1 MFNLQ
6 GGELLIIL
14 VLALVVLGPEK
25 LPEAMRRIGRAYA
38 ELRRMGT
45 GFTQEFRS
53 AIDEPMRDVRR
64 TVEETTATIDEAV
77 RSTGPSSTSDTTS
90 DTTSDS
96 TSESDASDGRAA
108 TGTGSEET
116 TP

>member
-53 AIDEPMRDVRR
+53 AIDEPMRDIRR
-64 TVEETTATIDEAV
+64 TVEETTTTIDEAV
-77 RSTGPSSTSDTTS
+77 RSTDPSAEVDSSSTDERNG
-90 DTTSDS
+90 DV
-96 TSESDASDGRAA
+96 
-108 TGTGSEET
+108 TGDPEGPPS
-116 TP
+116 

>member
-38 ELRRMGT
+38 ELRRMGA
-45 GFTQEFRS
+45 GFSREFR
-53 AIDEPMRDVRR
+53 DVVEEPAADVRR
-64 TVEETTATIDEAV
+64 MMRETAETVDGIV
-77 RSTGPSSTSDTTS
+77 RAGDPDTPVVGDAESAEDAGPRRGG
-90 DTTSDS
+90 
-96 TSESDASDGRAA
+96 ASAGPGQER
-108 TGTGSEET
+108 
-116 TP
+116 

>member
-53 AIDEPMRDVRR
+53 AIDEPMREVRR
-64 TVEETTATIDEAV
+64 AVEETTSTIDEAV
-77 RSTGPSSTSDTTS
+77 RSTDPSSEPSSSAAGDPVAS
-90 DTTSDS
+90 PDDRP
-96 TSESDASDGRAA
+96 DA
-108 TGTGSEET
+108 GTGSL
-116 TP
+116 P

>member
-25 LPEAMRRIGRAYA
+25 LPDAMRRIGRAYA

-45 GFTQEFRS
+45 GFTREFRD
-53 AIDEPMRDVRR
+53 ALEEPARDVRR
-64 TVEETTATIDEAV
+64 MAEETSTTIDGVLRPDE
-77 RSTGPSSTSDTTS
+77 STEPVAGD
-90 DTTSDS
+90 
-96 TSESDASDGRAA
+96 DASGDPLTDPPAG
-108 TGTGSEET
+108 GGGSPT
-116 TP
+116 

>member
-77 RSTGPSSTSDTTS
+77 RSTDPSAEVDSSSTDERKG
-90 DTTSDS
+90 DV
-96 TSESDASDGRAA
+96 
-108 TGTGSEET
+108 TGDPEGPPS
-116 TP
+116 